1 MTNKVKAEGL
11 VPDRKN
17 CWEYFI
23 KLIRKNLHV
32 VLAFSPVG
40 DDFRNRAKKFPALVN
55 CTVIG
60 KRRQPISMALGHDNY
75 FICTRTT
82 LRPHSFVVHISWLV
96 SSATLY
102 SALSFLSS
110 ASAIIPSFRE
120 HVFYKSC
127 PLAKTTT
134 MTTLI
139 IVNVFN
145 TRDGSWMPVISQI
158 GSNPGHGMRYSASG
172 GNFSQRWSWVLT
184 EFARRSRGFSRC
196 LSKWSTQRQRLSRT
210 QSAGV

>member
-60 KRRQPISMALGHDNY
+60 KRRLCIYLPMSLAHDGYFMASMQMVRSACSTPFWCGTDVVVGPNVIPALDARCIL
-75 FICTRTT
+75 FSAA
-82 LRPHSFVVHISWLV
+82 LPPLSPHSINTCCRIAVRL
-96 SSATLY
+96 
-102 SALSFLSS
+102 
-110 ASAIIPSFRE
+110 PRRRE
-120 HVFYKSC
+120 PTWSC
-127 PLAKTTT
+127 
-134 MTTLI
+134 M
-139 IVNVFN
+139 F
-145 TRDGSWMPVISQI
+145 
-158 GSNPGHGMRYSASG
+158 
-172 GNFSQRWSWVLT
+172 
-184 EFARRSRGFSRC
+184 
-196 LSKWSTQRQRLSRT
+196 
-210 QSAGV
+210 

>member
-60 KRRQPISMALGHDNY
+60 ESTCHLRRLTS
-75 FICTRTT
+75 
-82 LRPHSFVVHISWLV
+82 PHFKV
-96 SSATLY
+96 
-102 SALSFLSS
+102 
-110 ASAIIPSFRE
+110 
-120 HVFYKSC
+120 
-127 PLAKTTT
+127 
-134 MTTLI
+134 
-139 IVNVFN
+139 
-145 TRDGSWMPVISQI
+145 
-158 GSNPGHGMRYSASG
+158 
-172 GNFSQRWSWVLT
+172 GNHAPR
-184 EFARRSRGFSRC
+184 
-196 LSKWSTQRQRLSRT
+196 
-210 QSAGV
+210 

>member
-60 KRRQPISMALGHDNY
+60 EAVPTKFRY
-75 FICTRTT
+75 WRTVT
-82 LRPHSFVVHISWLV
+82 KKSCAPTYGTW
-96 SSATLY
+96 
-102 SALSFLSS
+102 SALL
-110 ASAIIPSFRE
+110 
-120 HVFYKSC
+120 C
-127 PLAKTTT
+127 
-134 MTTLI
+134 
-139 IVNVFN
+139 
-145 TRDGSWMPVISQI
+145 
-158 GSNPGHGMRYSASG
+158 
-172 GNFSQRWSWVLT
+172 
-184 EFARRSRGFSRC
+184 
-196 LSKWSTQRQRLSRT
+196 
-210 QSAGV
+210 

>member
-60 KRRQPISMALGHDNY
+60 ED
-75 FICTRTT
+75 TT
-82 LRPHSFVVHISWLV
+82 L
-96 SSATLY
+96 T
-102 SALSFLSS
+102 
-110 ASAIIPSFRE
+110 AI
-120 HVFYKSC
+120 
-127 PLAKTTT
+127 
-134 MTTLI
+134 MD
-139 IVNVFN
+139 
-145 TRDGSWMPVISQI
+145 RDWIQ
-158 GSNPGHGMRYSASG
+158 
-172 GNFSQRWSWVLT
+172 
-184 EFARRSRGFSRC
+184 
-196 LSKWSTQRQRLSRT
+196 
-210 QSAGV
+210 